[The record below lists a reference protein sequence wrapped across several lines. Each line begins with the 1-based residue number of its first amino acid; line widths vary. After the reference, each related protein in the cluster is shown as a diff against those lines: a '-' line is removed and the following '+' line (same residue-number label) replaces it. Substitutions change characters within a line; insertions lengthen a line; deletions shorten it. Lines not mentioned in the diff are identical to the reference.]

1 MNEDMRLDAMET
13 VITAL
18 EKYNGEYDAASAMI
32 TDVMDKRYGAS
43 WHCVVGQ
50 GFGFEVTYEVQ
61 HLLYMFHGGN
71 LCVLL
76 YKAS

>member
-13 VITAL
+13 VVTAL
-18 EKYNGEYDAASAMI
+18 EKYNDQYDSAAKMI
-32 TDVMDKRYGAS
+32 TEVMDKRYGAS
-43 WHCVVGQ
+43 WHAIIGQ
-50 GFGFEVTYEVQ
+50 GYGFEVTYEVQ

-71 LCVLL
+71 LSVLL